1 MNHQELKKLLM
12 SKIIDEIDDRIK
24 AETLMIESARETA
37 NSDTK
42 SSAGDKYETTRAMM
56 HLEQEKY
63 SQQLSESMELRR
75 RANSIPL
82 DQTFE
87 EIRTGSIACTS
98 MGNFFIAVSAEEIEI
113 DDEEYIPISLASPIG
128 EALHGKKSGESVPFR
143 NRTITILDV
152 I

>member
-1 MNHQELKKLLM
+1 MNHQQLKEQLM
-12 SKIIDEIDDRIK
+12 ANIIDEIDERIN

-63 SQQLSESMELRR
+63 SQQLAESMELKK
-75 RANSIPL
+75 RAGSIPL
-82 DQTFE
+82 DTVSE
-87 EIRTGSIACTS
+87 KVESGSVLSTS

-113 DDEEYIPISLASPIG
+113 EDEEYVPISLASPIG
-128 EALHGKKSGESVPFR
+128 EALKSGKKGEAILFR
-143 NRTITILDV
+143 NQTIKIYDLF
-152 I
+152 